1 MKKFEVVIPEKRVE
15 VVRVLY
21 TIEAESE
28 ERVKELIEDYEFMD
42 KAEYVETKESQWGF
56 DVDDV
61 YYDDA
66 EIIEYKSV
74 EVTA

>member
-1 MKKFEVVIPEKRVE
+1 MKKFEVWIPEKRVE

-28 ERVKELIEDYEFMD
+28 EQVRDLMDDFEFLD

-56 DVDDV
+56 DVDEV

>member
-1 MKKFEVVIPEKRVE
+1 MKKFEIWIPEKRVE

-28 ERVKELIEDYEFMD
+28 EQVRDLMKEYEFMD
-42 KAEYVETKESQWGF
+42 KAEFVETRESQWGI

-61 YYDDA
+61 YYDEA
-66 EIIEYKSV
+66 EIR
-74 EVTA
+74 EVKE

>member
-1 MKKFEVVIPEKRVE
+1 MKKFEVVIPEKRIE

-28 ERVKELIEDYEFMD
+28 EQVRDLMDDFEFLD
-42 KAEYVETKESQWGF
+42 KAEYEETKESQWGF

-61 YYDDA
+61 YYDEA
-66 EIIEYKSV
+66 EIR
-74 EVTA
+74 EVKE